1 MRLICGF
8 NNSNQH
14 HNNIKHVKWIFFSFS
29 ATLVD
34 KIFEFYDGIKTFS
47 RRFHNAGNGLIGN
60 EDHPRILNGKNLI

>member
-1 MRLICGF
+1 M
-8 NNSNQH
+8 NNHYQKE
-14 HNNIKHVKWIFFSFS
+14 ITFIFSIS